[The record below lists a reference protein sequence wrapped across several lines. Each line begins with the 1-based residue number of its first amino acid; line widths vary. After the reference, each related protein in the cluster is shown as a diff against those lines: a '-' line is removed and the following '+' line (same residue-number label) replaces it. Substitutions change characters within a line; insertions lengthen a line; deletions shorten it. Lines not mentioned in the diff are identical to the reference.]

1 MAILEHFSTNFAL
14 NLLGQEVFFS
24 PLSTALVGILV
35 RSCSFSHSTECKEIK
50 SQFHGPNIASFGRE
64 LYHPPPGNSAFLQNA
79 TILFSHPNFSKDLR
93 FLNHSALLI
102 CSFVE
107 NVNEDPIVIVNG
119 LTKCWRLPG
128 WRICWVCHS
137 SSSLAAANHK
147 IFKSQTCLC
156 KCGLVCALFVA
167 PGGGVQ
173 QVICKTAFFPRPTA
187 LFI

>member
-1 MAILEHFSTNFAL
+1 MTHFAKCGDFGTFFHKFYIESPGTGSFFFPVEHRP
-14 NLLGQEVFFS
+14 GWH
-24 PLSTALVGILV
+24 
-35 RSCSFSHSTECKEIK
+35 SCSFVFLLALNRMQGNQK
-50 SQFHGPNIASFGRE
+50 SISWSKYCIFWEGALS
-64 LYHPPPGNSAFLQNA
+64 PPPGNSAFLQNA

-156 KCGLVCALFVA
+156 KCG
-167 PGGGVQ
+167 
-173 QVICKTAFFPRPTA
+173 
-187 LFI
+187 